1 MSGNGE
7 RGMQDLLALA
17 IAVLAAGWL
26 VRTLARRLVTP
37 SCRPADDG
45 FVPIDVLSRAPHS
58 RASDPPTGRTT
69 GPGGR
74 Q

>member
-1 MSGNGE
+1 MSGNGGS
-7 RGMQDLLALA
+7 GMQDLLALA

-45 FVPIDVLSRAPHS
+45 FVPIDVLSRTP
-58 RASDPPTGRTT
+58 RGRPSDPPA
-69 GPGGR
+69 GPDGR